1 MSKQT
6 VIRYE
11 SELVR
16 EFQQL
21 IANER
26 DLHWR
31 LNRGSDLSLSLD
43 DRTHRFKPIYSLKP
57 SLPELESLVRT
68 LSKSDVRPILIAP
81 ELSPR
86 VLDFCRQHQLNA
98 LDLNGRLYLRAKGLL
113 VDRHA
118 LAGRNFRFE
127 LEPRNVFVGKSARIV
142 RSLLTDRNRVW
153 GQTELVTRTKASSG
167 LVSRIVK
174 YLLHQGFIE
183 KKSAR
188 EFHVRE
194 PVALLDTW
202 AESDNFA
209 RRTKTV
215 RYSVLGGSPLKLA
228 HKLRQLAADQ
238 SLAIAFTQWTAGWL
252 RHPYTE
258 PVVVSAYI
266 PQLPPDSVLEAIGLR
281 PVDDAGKV
289 WLHVPDDEGVFLETQ
304 TVRELPLV
312 SDAQIY
318 LDLLKTGLRGPDQA
332 AALRN
337 WEGFCR
343 P

>member
-11 SELVR
+11 SELAR

-21 IANER
+21 VASES

-31 LNRGSDLSLSLD
+31 LDSGSDLSFSLD
-43 DRTHRFKPIYSLKP
+43 ARTLRFRPVFSLKP
-57 SLPELESLVRT
+57 SFPELESFVRT
-68 LSKSDVRPILIAP
+68 SGPGDPRPILIAP

-98 LDLNGRLYLRAKGLL
+98 LDLNGRVYLRAEGLL
-113 VDRHA
+113 VDRCA
-118 LAGRNFRFE
+118 LPGRNFRFE
-127 LEPRNVFVGKSARIV
+127 LEPRNIFVGKSARIV
-142 RSLLTDRNRVW
+142 RSLLTDRDRVW
-153 GQTELVTRTKASSG
+153 GQSELVSRIKASSG
-167 LVSRIVK
+167 LVSRIAR

-188 EFHVRE
+188 EFRVRE
-194 PVALLDTW
+194 PLALLDAW

-215 RYSVLGGSPLKLA
+215 RYSVFGGSLMDLA
-228 HKLRQLAADQ
+228 YKLRHLAAGQ
-238 SLAIAFTQWTAGWL
+238 SLSIAFTQWTAAWL

-258 PVVVSAYI
+258 PVVVSAYV
-266 PQLPPDSVLEAIGLR
+266 PQLPSDSVLNAIDLR
-281 PVDDAGKV
+281 MVNDAGKV
-289 WLHVPDDEGVFLETQ
+289 WLHVPEDEGVFLETQ
-304 TVRELPLV
+304 TVKELPLV

-332 AALRN
+332 IALRN

>member
-11 SELVR
+11 SDLAR

-21 IANER
+21 VASET

-31 LNRGSDLSLSLD
+31 FNPGSDLSLSFD
-43 DRTHRFKPIYSLKP
+43 ARTLRFKPVFSLKP
-57 SLPELESLVRT
+57 IFPELEAIVST
-68 LSKSDVRPILIAP
+68 SGQGGPRPILIAP

-98 LDLNGRLYLRAKGLL
+98 LDLNGRVYLRAEGLL
-113 VDRHA
+113 VDRCA
-118 LAGRNFRFE
+118 LPGRNFHFE
-127 LEPRNVFVGKSARIV
+127 LEPRNIFVGKSARIV
-142 RSLLTDRNRVW
+142 RSLLTDRDRVW
-153 GQTELVTRTKASSG
+153 GQSELVRRTQASSG

-174 YLLHQGFIE
+174 HLLHQGFVE
-183 KKSAR
+183 KRSAR
-188 EFHVRE
+188 EFRLCE
-194 PVALLDTW
+194 PVALLEAW
-202 AESDNFA
+202 AESDHFA
-209 RRTKTV
+209 RRTRTM
-215 RYSVLGGSPLKLA
+215 RYSVLDGSLLDLA
-228 HKLRQLAADQ
+228 HKLHHLGADQ
-238 SLAIAFTQWTAGWL
+238 SLSIAFTQWTAAWL

-258 PVVVSAYI
+258 PVVVSAYFSEV
-266 PQLPPDSVLEAIGLR
+266 PPDSALEAIGLR
-281 PVDDAGKV
+281 AVSDAGKV

-304 TVRELPLV
+304 TAKGLPLV

-318 LDLLKTGLRGPDQA
+318 LDLLRTGLRGPDQA
-332 AALRN
+332 VALRH